1 MQIRLKELRE
11 ARHMTQLHLCQL
23 TNIPQSTISKLE
35 RGVQIPSGDM
45 IQILSEFFGVTTD
58 YFLGIS
64 DYKYT
69 NDTASTMNENLRH
82 YYNVLVDYSKLSV
95 QCQAMIHA
103 VIQSYL

>member
-35 RGVQIPSGDM
+35 RGVQVPSGDM
-45 IQILSEFFGVTTD
+45 IQLLSEFFGVTTD

-64 DYKYT
+64 DYKHA
-69 NDTASTMNENLRH
+69 NDIPFTINENFRH
-82 YYNVLVDYSKLSV
+82 YYNVMVDYSKLSV
-95 QCQAMIHA
+95 QRQAMIYA